1 MAGSMYMKPRLAR
14 PRLLVGCVVILGFLL
29 AAAPAARAD
38 GGGCEGQVL
47 EQPFVRWHD
56 NANYTLVGDG
66 DLSDGAAG
74 WDLDGAELV
83 NDNEPWYVHGSSA
96 PRALRLGAGDSATT
110 PPMCVSLQHPTMR
123 FFLRNRGGLLGTLK
137 VDVVMSNG
145 LTLPVGVIPGL
156 LGDDDWNPSPPLL
169 VVGNLLDDEV
179 SFRFSAVGLG
189 GSYVIDDIYVDPYKK
204 G

>member
-1 MAGSMYMKPRLAR
+1 MAGSTLTTAR
-14 PRLLVGCVVILGFLL
+14 HRMLMACTVILAFLAL
-29 AAAPAARAD
+29 AAPASA
-38 GGGCEGQVL
+38 CEGQAL
-47 EQPFVRWHD
+47 EQPFERWGDRAH
-56 NANYTLVGDG
+56 YTLVGDG
-66 DLSDGAAG
+66 DLSGGGAG
-74 WDLDGAELV
+74 WDLDGAGV
-83 NDNEPWYVHGSSA
+83 VADNEPWWVHGPGA

-110 PPMCVSLQHPTMR
+110 PPMCVSLAHPTMR

-145 LTLPVGVIPGL
+145 LTLPVGVVPGL
-156 LGDDDWNPSPPLL
+156 LGDDDWAPSAPLP

-189 GSYVIDDIYVDPYKK
+189 GSYVIDDVYVDPYKK